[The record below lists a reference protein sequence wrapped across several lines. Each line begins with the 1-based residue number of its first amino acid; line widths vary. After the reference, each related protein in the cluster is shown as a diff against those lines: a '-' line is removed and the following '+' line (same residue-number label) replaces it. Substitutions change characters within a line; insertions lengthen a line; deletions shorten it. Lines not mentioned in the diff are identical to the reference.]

1 MKILSLYRNPHLLE
15 QANIYCYEK
24 WNKIHEYFSNNANKS
39 ILSEK
44 LPQTWLLMGKKDDK
58 EALGFYQLNESVAL
72 TQKSNL
78 SPFLTSLFVDPL
90 FRGGFGVG
98 EMLLQHAKAE
108 TAKLG
113 YDKLYLATDHIN
125 YYEKY
130 GFDEIGLD
138 NFTWGR
144 PTKLYRAYTPVR
156 VAYSFYDK
164 SNAVPDEVYLSLAQI
179 LNWHID
185 ENPATLLHW
194 TRYMYKPENHSA
206 KWFKIIATI
215 KNEVVGMVNFMQNPE
230 NADSWYHGD
239 LFVAPSQRRNKIGS
253 TLIQRGI
260 EHLRLYGSS
269 EETLLTYIEPDNT
282 ASILLHKKLGF
293 QSLKVFEPFPELV
306 FSDQTIAFMLKI

>member
-24 WNKIHEYFSNNANKS
+24 WNKIHEPFSNNANKS

-58 EALGFYQLNESVAL
+58 EVVGFYQLNESEAL

-78 SPFLTSLFVDPL
+78 SPFLTSLFIDPL

-98 EMLLQHAKAE
+98 EMLLQHAK
-108 TAKLG
+108 
-113 YDKLYLATDHIN
+113 
-125 YYEKY
+125 
-130 GFDEIGLD
+130 
-138 NFTWGR
+138 
-144 PTKLYRAYTPVR
+144 
-156 VAYSFYDK
+156 
-164 SNAVPDEVYLSLAQI
+164 DEVYLSLAQI

-194 TRYMYKPENHSA
+194 IRYLYKPENHSA
-206 KWFKIIATI
+206 KWFKIIATV
-215 KNEVVGMVNFMQNPE
+215 KNEVVGMVNFMQSPE
-230 NADSWYHGD
+230 NANSWYHGD
-239 LFVAPSQRRNKIGS
+239 LFVSPSERRNKIGA

-260 EHLRLYGSS
+260 EHLRLHASG
-269 EETLLTYIEPDNT
+269 EETLLTYIEADNI
-282 ASILLHKKLGF
+282 ASILLHEKLGF

-306 FSDQTIAFMLKI
+306 FSDQTITFMLKI